1 MLAAVDRMQRAE
13 LHSRLAL
20 VRLRNGLGDMAAAI
34 GRAKAK
40 AAGADEATRATD
52 TAALLDE
59 FEHLVDAML
68 EIAGGM
74 IPRSRAQAAQPVQA
88 ASEAPVLET
97 PAPPEPAAP
106 APAAETDQVP
116 TISGM
121 AANLAAGQAEEPA
134 TANPHDNALAAAAAG
149 PTVEMLRSLVEAL
162 NASIPAEP
170 QSVEPQA
177 AAPQT
182 AEQPPAET
190 LAVAEPPVQEAAAE
204 LAQQASPESV
214 AEPAAAIGQEPA
226 QASVQASVQESV
238 QEPRISPESV
248 QETAQQTVEAI
259 EPPLF
264 DVVVEFDRAE
274 PDAAS
279 DAATIAEPEAPAE
292 PTEVAA
298 TAEAVATPSLR

>member
-1 MLAAVDRMQRAE
+1 MLPEPLASNGSVDEAPAADTRSLADITADAALVLAAVDRMQRAE

-40 AAGADEATRATD
+40 AAGADEPARATD

-74 IPRSRAQAAQPVQA
+74 IPRSRAQAAEPVQA
-88 ASEAPVLET
+88 ASEAPVLEA
-97 PAPPEPAAP
+97 PAPPEPTAP
-106 APAAETDQVP
+106 APAAEPDQVP

-121 AANLAAGQAEEPA
+121 AANLAAGQAAEPA

-177 AAPQT
+177 AAPQA

-190 LAVAEPPVQEAAAE
+190 LAVA
-204 LAQQASPESV
+204 
-214 AEPAAAIGQEPA
+214 
-226 QASVQASVQESV
+226 
-238 QEPRISPESV
+238 
-248 QETAQQTVEAI
+248 
-259 EPPLF
+259 
-264 DVVVEFDRAE
+264 
-274 PDAAS
+274 
-279 DAATIAEPEAPAE
+279 
-292 PTEVAA
+292 
-298 TAEAVATPSLR
+298 

>member
-97 PAPPEPAAP
+97 PAPPEPAAT

-121 AANLAAGQAEEPA
+121 AANLDRRTGGGTRNRKPA
-134 TANPHDNALAAAAAG
+134 RRPRWLPQRPA
-149 PTVEMLRSLVEAL
+149 RRWRCFEA
-162 NASIPAEP
+162 S
-170 QSVEPQA
+170 S
-177 AAPQT
+177 
-182 AEQPPAET
+182 
-190 LAVAEPPVQEAAAE
+190 
-204 LAQQASPESV
+204 
-214 AEPAAAIGQEPA
+214 
-226 QASVQASVQESV
+226 
-238 QEPRISPESV
+238 R
-248 QETAQQTVEAI
+248 
-259 EPPLF
+259 
-264 DVVVEFDRAE
+264 R
-274 PDAAS
+274 
-279 DAATIAEPEAPAE
+279 
-292 PTEVAA
+292 
-298 TAEAVATPSLR
+298 